1 MDGVESKMGTG
12 SGRGEVPVPF
22 STAPRRSARFPGSSN
37 MYLQRLLQ
45 INLATLAGLATLLL
59 SMGEDN
65 PSKALLVWLA
75 AGASIWLTDV
85 RGWLRLNRTTASAAA
100 LLLGAWFAVR
110 WMRVGGDAR
119 IFVLADLVVYL
130 QLILFFQKKDRSV
143 YWLLAIISLLEV
155 VVAAWLSHGA
165 MFGVLLVIYMLTGL
179 SAMALLFLHSQWS
192 RYQRGAAPPR
202 PPPGRRWPL
211 PAAPSAFTT
220 SAVGSSRSGIVGELF
235 LRLGMLGLGTVVL
248 TAVIF
253 FTVPRR
259 GHSAWR
265 APCSR
270 PGPSSAST
278 IPSPW
283 ANWA

>member
-1 MDGVESKMGTG
+1 M
-12 SGRGEVPVPF
+12 
-22 STAPRRSARFPGSSN
+22 ARQHATT

-119 IFVLADLVVYL
+119 ILVLADLVVYL

-179 SAMALLFLHSQWS
+179 SALALLFLHSQWS

-202 PPPGRRWPL
+202 PPAGQPLAAAGRPIRLHHQRGGQQPRGHRRRTV
-211 PAAPSAFTT
+211 PAA
-220 SAVGSSRSGIVGELF
+220 
-235 LRLGMLGLGTVVL
+235 
-248 TAVIF
+248 
-253 FTVPRR
+253 
-259 GHSAWR
+259 GHAGDW
-265 APCSR
+265 APWS
-270 PGPSSAST
+270 
-278 IPSPW
+278 
-283 ANWA
+283 